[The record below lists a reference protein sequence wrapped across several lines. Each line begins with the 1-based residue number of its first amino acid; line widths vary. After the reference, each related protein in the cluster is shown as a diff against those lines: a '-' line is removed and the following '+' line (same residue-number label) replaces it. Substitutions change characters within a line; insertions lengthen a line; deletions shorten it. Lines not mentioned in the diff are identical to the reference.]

1 VIRALITAALAAGA
15 ANQLLHVPLDAAL
28 GYALV
33 FSLGG
38 WYLWPL
44 LRRPLRFLLRH
55 LQPRRTHAGG
65 RAPIRRPAPARTA
78 HHQVPVQVTQIN
90 HHHYYNGMPPR
101 PAAPMRPDYTLS
113 ALPQRT
119 EGRIASDDILDGIID
134 VDIDDDTTR

>member
-1 VIRALITAALAAGA
+1 MIRALITAALAAGA

-33 FSLGG
+33 FGLGG

-44 LRRPLRFLLRH
+44 LRRPLRFLLHH
-55 LQPRRTHAGG
+55 LRPSRANAG
-65 RAPIRRPAPARTA
+65 RAPIRRPAPARTT

-90 HHHYYNGMPPR
+90 HHHYYNGMPP